1 MTVRDVKLDPR
12 AMSTMLELR
21 DPDQHAWRPHELR
34 DMLAH
39 QLSAPLQ
46 LSLGALS
53 AEVAHQVRLAHPPVD
68 PLLTLAEL
76 LRHPQPPVELLK
88 LVKRFAK
95 MCRRDPQNPLPPD
108 LVMLLYYASI
118 AASLVRLQKAIS
130 DLPPASLMHG
140 LTWLAAQ
147 DWVDDEVK
155 SLLTAAAA
163 RLNSGA
169 APTEDEQHI

>member
-1 MTVRDVKLDPR
+1 MTVPDVKTDPR

-39 QLSAPLQ
+39 QLSGPLQ

-53 AEVAHQVRLAHPPVD
+53 AEVAHQVRLAQPPVA
-68 PLLTLAEL
+68 PLLTLGEL

-95 MCRRDPQNPLPPD
+95 MCRRDPQNPLPPE

-147 DWVDDEVK
+147 DWVDEEVK
-155 SLLTAAAA
+155 TLLTAAAV
-163 RLNSGA
+163 RLSSRA